1 MSNDDFCEQRLA
13 AAQMFA
19 QTMIVVDDEAS
30 LEFAE
35 EPVPNKVVKPELG
48 QRGAEEK
55 GDAEPNRPDITHVL
69 DAKSLVDKA
78 MEIGLICSVL
88 QYRPN
93 EDEGQLTAR
102 VLNAATRVDIVCL
115 DWQIHGKQGKTACL
129 LIKEI
134 VRRDQ
139 EQNGRLRL
147 IAIYT
152 GKRVRDKI
160 LNEVKDSFDETEQ
173 LLMKLT
179 VSEDGREIC
188 SAVGLKIVC
197 LFKKHGSPIRG
208 SLAIDQVSESELPNR
223 LLREFSN
230 LSEGLLSNVALGTI
244 AKIRDVTHKV
254 VNSFSGD
261 MDGPYFHHRATIR
274 IPDEAEEY
282 AVNIVLSKLS
292 SAIKIQNIGR
302 KIAGKAAIESRV
314 KLIAG
319 EHENLKFQYKKGNKI
334 ICEEMSIDDVTQMI
348 LNGYEC
354 RRNSI
359 NFHQTPG
366 KDHFKR
372 NFTSLFAN
380 SLDES
385 DTLKKKF
392 AVLTS
397 IRSHLDD
404 YEGTLHTSRPELGL
418 GAIVKDPEKNYWL
431 CLQASC
437 DSVRLDL
444 KEAHAFLFAPLK
456 EEGQPDHIVPFR
468 TTTTETRFIDLKV
481 PDKAYTQIKYFEFRP
496 DSKTKTVLAERNEQD
511 GCFCF
516 KGEKDQE
523 FIWIAQLKQRR
534 ALRTAGMIAQQMTRL
549 GFDEFEPF
557 RKHGRGN
564 TLFPSAP

>member
-1 MSNDDFCEQRLA
+1 MPNDEFGQQRLA
-13 AAQMFA
+13 AAKMFA

-48 QRGAEEK
+48 QRGAEAES
-55 GDAEPNRPDITHVL
+55 DAEPNRQDITHVL

-78 MEIGLICSVL
+78 IEIGLICSVL

-160 LNEVKDSFDETEQ
+160 LNEIKDSFDETEQ

-230 LSEGLLSNVALGTI
+230 LSEGLLSNMALGTI
-244 AKIRDVTHKV
+244 AKIRDLTHKV
-254 VNSFSGD
+254 VGSFSGD
-261 MDGPYFHHRATIR
+261 MDGPYFNHRTI
-274 IPDEAEEY
+274 IPVPDEAEEY
-282 AVNIVLSKLS
+282 AVNIVLSELS
-292 SAIKIQNIGR
+292 SAIKIHSIGR
-302 KIAGKAAIESRV
+302 KIAGRTAIESRI
-314 KLIAG
+314 KSIAG
-319 EHENLKFQYKKGNKI
+319 ERRSLKLRYKKGNGI
-334 ICEEMSIDDVTQMI
+334 RCEEIAVDDVVKMI
-348 LNGYEC
+348 LDGYKC
-354 RRNSI
+354 KFDSI
-359 NFHQTPG
+359 NFNQKPSV
-366 KDHFKR
+366 KDFKR
-372 NFTSLFAN
+372 NFASLFAN

-385 DTLKKKF
+385 DMLTKRF

-397 IRSHLDD
+397 VRSHSGD
-404 YEGTLHTSRPELGL
+404 YEGTLETSRPELGL

-444 KEAHAFLFAPLK
+444 KEAHAFLFASLK

-468 TTTTETRFIDLKV
+468 TTTTETRFIGLKV
-481 PDKAYTQIKYFEFRP
+481 PDKAYTQVKYFEFRP
-496 DSKTKTVLAERNEQD
+496 DPETKTVLAERNEQD
-511 GCFCF
+511 GRFCF
-516 KGEKDQE
+516 QDEKGQE
-523 FIWIAQLKQRR
+523 FTWIAQLKQRR
-534 ALRTAGMIAQQMTRL
+534 ALRTAGMIGQQMTRL

-557 RKHGRGN
+557 R
-564 TLFPSAP
+564 T